1 MKLIIKFFIKYQDK
15 TVLISFFILYIVNKF
30 LNKKEKKKFF
40 FLIN

>member
-30 LNKKEKKKFF
+30 LNMTEKKKFF